1 MSIFSKR
8 FNKCL
13 LKEAEGGVGMAPSP
27 VPPAADNGDTE
38 AFAATLD
45 PETDPETF
53 NDIDGVKGDLQN
65 MQEVEES
72 DQVSVIMSWIKEMEK
87 ITKWLNGLE
96 PDSIQS
102 QLKDS
107 PCDTLLDSISKSETR
122 KITRIAQEISALQ
135 QALQG
140 HIQQGD
146 KSSGGEDSH
155 PYGPR

>member
-1 MSIFSKR
+1 
-8 FNKCL
+8 
-13 LKEAEGGVGMAPSP
+13 
-27 VPPAADNGDTE
+27 E
-38 AFAATLD
+38 AFGATLD
-45 PETDPETF
+45 SGTDPEAF

-65 MQEVEES
+65 MQQVEEQG
-72 DQVSVIMSWIKEMEK
+72 QVGVIMGWIKEMEK

-102 QLKDS
+102 QLKSS
-107 PCDTLLDSISKSETR
+107 PCDTLLDSVSKSETK

-146 KSSGGEDSH
+146 KDTGGGEDH